1 MFCVMTYFRQWE
13 SHALSLQC
21 MLIHIDYRSSTVD
34 IAFITHHSRTI
45 PSSVSRIYV
54 ICLFLKRF
62 VTSKW
67 LEMNFSACKKNLKS
81 KKQRAFKFKKSLKTP
96 NVIFCL
102 LMTDNP
108 KQNIL
113 YFYFTLE
120 IYFNFRCC
128 RHRHFILS
136 FHVFRSN

>member
-1 MFCVMTYFRQWE
+1 MCNDVFQATRK
-13 SHALSLQC
+13 SPSLQC

-62 VTSKW
+62 VTSQW
-67 LEMNFSACKKNLKS
+67 LEINFSACKKKIKKAKNKEPLNS
-81 KKQRAFKFKKSLKTP
+81 KRVWKHQTWYSVYLWPT
-96 NVIFCL
+96 I
-102 LMTDNP
+102 P

-120 IYFNFRCC
+120 IYTD
-128 RHRHFILS
+128 IS
-136 FHVFRSN
+136 FYRFMFSDQTNTYVIN